1 MREIKFRAWD
11 KEYNKMWFMGQE
23 GESIGD
29 WTFQTYFNKKGCFEA
44 VIFRCFDNGAGLENK
59 DIKLPIMQYTGLKDK
74 NGKEI
79 YEGDILKEQIT
90 KESIYPEENIFYVV
104 IFNDGMFTTKTLYL
118 NYNSLSGID
127 CMGISGKNKT
137 SEVIGNIYE
146 NPELLKG

>member
-1 MREIKFRAWD
+1 MREIKFRAWN
-11 KEYNKMWFMGQE
+11 KEERIMVYENEDMSSCYWDGVDCSDIEMVNYRFMN
-23 GESIGD
+23 D
-29 WTFQTYFNKKGCFEA
+29 DYVW
-44 VIFRCFDNGAGLENK
+44 
-59 DIKLPIMQYTGLKDK
+59 MQYIGLKDK

-90 KESIYPEENIFYVV
+90 KEGIHPEENIFYVV